1 METIIDN
8 RVVEL
13 IQKCEVMVQLTT
25 KACYYWNI
33 LRLLFQMPLIFTS
46 SIMCVLNS
54 FDNGDGKMK
63 IPNVVV
69 NGFSVLLMSYSTSL
83 KVVEKVDMYKNLSNE
98 FLLLAHQIEGINP
111 DEIDRNL
118 INNLIEKYDKL
129 CFTVNFEDIPTRYK
143 LEIINKNKNKKL
155 PLQLNGASGLTSH
168 SPKVILNSD
177 LKFDGNNNV

>member
-13 IQKCEVMVQLTT
+13 IQKCEVMVQLTS

-69 NGFSVLLMSYSTSL
+69 NGVSVLLISYSTSL

-155 PLQLNGASGLTSH
+155 PLQLNGASGLSH
-168 SPKVILNSD
+168 SPKVVLNSD